1 MALTAKKVYAI
12 LKRQISDME
21 AKLNSPVRYRGTVA
35 TADLLPLNPDI
46 GDMYNIE
53 SKSIYGEAGMNVAWN
68 GVVWDTMGAPIDMSL
83 YLTKEEA
90 ESVIQ
95 RLVTEY
101 FEKNPVKPGAT
112 TEQAQQIEQ
121 NKTDIASLKTETSS
135 LKEDLSEIKT
145 YLGSNLIPKT
155 LTIWQLT
162 NTLAVFNTST
172 SSYTDGVSRMSLKPI
187 NWIKL
192 EVGKK
197 YKFYHDS
204 SEYKIACN
212 THNGTTVNKDSGWIL
227 KDEVYE
233 FTPVSGYNMATL
245 VIARTDDGIIKMADL
260 LESLPNIVLCEYDTN
275 IENIKYEDSGIH
287 KLLYLDKTK
296 TVQGLSGS
304 VDTNWNLVIS
314 QSLYRATYSTIIDVK
329 NVDYISIDG
338 EMLKNYD
345 VSIITFNE
353 NRLKVDYGW
362 GSSRKIT
369 LLPYTVC
376 IAVNFREK
384 TNGFIN
390 SNCLLYNNDFCIG
403 LGMDAVVTPTSK
415 NIHKIYKQNKVN
427 HIAHRGYQTKATEN
441 SIPSFEEA
449 CKNGFDGVETDIQM
463 SADGTLYCMH
473 DDSVDRT
480 TNGTGKIYELRDT
493 YINSLVINHTSE
505 YTDLEMR
512 VPKFTDYLIICKKYG
527 RIPIIEL
534 KTNGMNAEGLQTM
547 INSLNTYGLL
557 ERCVI
562 IGFSMDLLSELRKM
576 NDMIYIEPL
585 IDVNHIN
592 ILRASAFGNS
602 GINSGYSNISDYS
615 VKDAHSLGLNVSANV
630 VPTQEICDSLI
641 SKGCDNII
649 SNEYFGISSNP
660 L

>member
-1 MALTAKKVYAI
+1 MGTSNDTTNEATEIVDINILPEVDTVPDGKKIMFIDSTDNSGGTIPFEKMRA
-12 LKRQISDME
+12 QIADNATDPIARAQIANL
-21 AKLNSPVRYRGTVA
+21 AKLPEGSTTGDAELADIRVGANGKMYD
-35 TADLLPLNPDI
+35 TA
-46 GDMYNIE
+46 
-53 SKSIYGEAGMNVAWN
+53 GEAVRKQLQENKEQTDEAVA
-68 GVVWDTMGAPIDMSL
+68 
-83 YLTKEEA
+83 
-90 ESVIQ
+90 
-95 RLVTEY
+95 
-101 FEKNPVKPGAT
+101 
-112 TEQAQQIEQ
+112 
-121 NKTDIASLKTETSS
+121 S
-135 LKEDLSEIKT
+135 LKEDLHDVQSRI
-145 YLGSNLIPKT
+145 GANLVPKSIG
-155 LTIWQLT
+155 IWQLT
-162 NTLAVFNTST
+162 NTLSVFNTT
-172 SSYTDGVSRMSLKPI
+172 KSSYVDNASNRMSLKPSC
-187 NWIKL
+187 WITV
-192 EVGKK
+192 EPGKK

-212 THNGTTVNKDSGWIL
+212 THNGTAVNKDSGWIL

-245 VIARTDDGIIKMADL
+245 VIARTDGGILKMADL
-260 LESLPNIVLCEYDTN
+260 LESLPNIVLCEYDIN
-275 IENIKYEDSGIH
+275 VENIKYEDFGIH

-296 TVQGLSGS
+296 TVQGISGS

-314 QSLYRATYSTIIDVK
+314 QNLYRATYSTVIDVK

-353 NRLKVDYGW
+353 NRLTADYGW
-362 GSSRKIT
+362 GSSRKIV
-369 LLPYTVC
+369 LLPYTVS

-384 TNGFIN
+384 TNGIIN

-403 LGMDAVVTPTSK
+403 LGMDAVVTPTNK
-415 NIHKIYKQNKVN
+415 NIRKIYKQNKVN

-527 RIPIIEL
+527 CIPIIEL

-615 VKDAHSLGLNVSANV
+615 VKDAHSFGLNVSANV